1 MASSAVPYRSI
12 VQELRTSLNTYVRR
26 NPGRALAGLLV
37 SLMIALGT
45 LAALPQP
52 ASASGW
58 GTLRTQTVDRALSST
73 SWTNL
78 GSSFSTSANI
88 RYRYCVRIK
97 GTGTANLQPQAFGTS
112 VTVNSTSYVTRCTI
126 SHSGSANTFQAAASR
141 IGSGSLRIYSISW
154 QRWYDGNVPV

>member
-1 MASSAVPYRSI
+1 
-12 VQELRTSLNTYVRR
+12 LNIHVRR

-58 GTLRTQTVDRALSST
+58 GTLRTTTVDKALSST

-88 RYRYCVRIK
+88 SYRYCVRIK
-97 GTGTANLQPQAFGTS
+97 GNGTANLQPQAFGTT
-112 VTVNSTSYVTRCTI
+112 VTVNSDSYVTRCTI

-141 IGSGSLRIYSISW
+141 IGSGSVRIYSISW
-154 QRWYDGNVPV
+154 QRWYSGDVPV